1 MTSFDLESHFA
12 GMMGT
17 LLGPEF
23 PEEIGL
29 AVSGGGDSMAL
40 LTLAH
45 NWTHR
50 FGLRLRVVTV
60 DHGLRKE
67 SAGEARMVAR
77 ECAALG
83 HDHDILRWQGW
94 EGAGNLQEA
103 ARAARLRL
111 IDQWRGELS
120 HVLMA
125 HTLDDQAETVLMRLA
140 RGSGVDGLAG
150 MAAKRFVPGEG
161 AGGGFWVVRPL
172 LEVRREDL
180 RHYLRVLK
188 GNWVEDP
195 SNFDQ
200 RFDRVKMRQAL
211 EVLAPLGLDAPA
223 LAQTARRMGRAQE
236 ALRARAVAAA
246 ERGVRELWGD
256 LLFDRDVLARLEEET
271 RLRLLAAGLQ
281 YVSGQAYRPRAR
293 ALEAA
298 TEQVLSGGR
307 ASLHGCLMRA
317 ERAEIRIFREY
328 AAVAG
333 TCVQVGDVWDG
344 RLRLC
349 GDAIAGLA
357 VKALGPEGAAQLPE
371 RPEGLPFQSL
381 IAQPAVF
388 DGARLVA
395 FAPAGFGPAYATEP
409 HAGRKGF
416 AAFLATH

>member
-1 MTSFDLESHFA
+1 MTSVDLESHFA
-12 GMMGT
+12 GMMGR

-50 FGLRLRVVTV
+50 FGVQLRVVTV
-60 DHGLRKE
+60 DHGLRPE
-67 SAGEARMVAR
+67 SGGEARMVAQ

-83 HDHDILRWQGW
+83 HDHDILTWQGW
-94 EGAGNLQEA
+94 DGGGNLQEA

-111 IDQWRGELS
+111 IDAWRGELG

-125 HTLDDQAETVLMRLA
+125 HTLEDQAETVLMRLA

-150 MAAKRFVPGEG
+150 MAARRFVPGEG

-172 LEVRREDL
+172 LEVRREEL

-188 GNWVEDP
+188 GSWVEDP

-211 EVLAPLGLDAPA
+211 ALLAPLGLDAPA
-223 LAQTARRMGRAQE
+223 LAQTAQRMGRAQQ

-246 ERGVRELWGD
+246 ERGVREVWGD
-256 LLFDRDVLARLEEET
+256 LLFDRDMLGGLEEET

-298 TEQVLSGGR
+298 AEQVLSGGK

-317 ERAEIRIFREY
+317 ERAEIRIFREH
-328 AAVAG
+328 AAVAEARVTAG
-333 TCVQVGDVWDG
+333 AVWDG

-349 GDAIAGLA
+349 GDGITGLA
-357 VKALGPEGAAQLPE
+357 VRALGPKGAAQLPE
-371 RPEGLPFQSL
+371 RPEGLPYQSL

-395 FAPAGFGPAYATEP
+395 FAPAGFGPDHDIRP
-409 HAGRKGF
+409 VAGRRGF